1 MLDTRP
7 HDVPV
12 DSCAIGD
19 RRCVPAKGGSASTPR
34 DTAMTPRDPERDDG
48 ERASPGTAE
57 PHFSDASRRTYL
69 SQERT
74 LLAWWRTTLGTIS
87 GSGGRRLAPTRT
99 GRPSRGAVAGTR
111 SGIRCL
117 EPLLRAAG
125 RIPPVGGRRSA
136 FPTSIPRAE
145 PGHGHRPHRVP
156 DGTAGSDRLG
166 DVAGT
171 RLAGRHN
178 LRSKP
183 HSRRLGPIQLQHGY
197 ERCPARFHRS
207 A

>member
-74 LLAWWRTTLGTIS
+74 LLAWWRTALGTIS
-87 GSGGRRLAPTRT
+87 V
-99 GRPSRGAVAGTR
+99 AVAVG
-111 SGIRCL
+111 SLLPELAGL
-117 EPLLRAAG
+117 PEGPLLALGAGYAALNLCFALL
-125 RIPPVGGRRSA
+125 GGYRQ
-136 FPTSIPRAE
+136 
-145 PGHGHRPHRVP
+145 
-156 DGTAGSDRLG
+156 
-166 DVAGT
+166 
-171 RLAGRHN
+171 LAGEEA
-178 LRSKP
+178 L
-183 HSRRLGPIQLQHGY
+183 SRRRYLGLSPGTVIALTVYLTALLAATAWVMLLGLD
-197 ERCPARFHRS
+197 
-207 A
+207 